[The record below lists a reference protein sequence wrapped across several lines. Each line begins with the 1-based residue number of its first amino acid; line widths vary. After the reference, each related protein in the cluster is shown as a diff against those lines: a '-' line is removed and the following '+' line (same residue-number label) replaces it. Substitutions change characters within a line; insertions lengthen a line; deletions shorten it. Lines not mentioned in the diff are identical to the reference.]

1 MWVVLQN
8 TMDVPAKSGHGYTSA
23 AFKSHDTRPDT
34 QSSFQR
40 ALSPL
45 LVLGQCFALMP
56 VSGLTGRDAS
66 TLRFRWLSP
75 RVVYTCLSL
84 IGILC
89 HLYFCMREL
98 ITGNRITYAA
108 CGKWSSA
115 WILCSIVYK
124 WTNTMEQ
131 SSSWEASSCSPSSI
145 ISCVLWNPGGSLQCS
160 QKPAAEQ
167 YPEPDK
173 STPHFPI

>member
-1 MWVVLQN
+1 
-8 TMDVPAKSGHGYTSA
+8 MDVPCKSGHRCTSA

-40 ALSPL
+40 ALRPL

-66 TLRFRWLSP
+66 TLRFRWLSL

-84 IGILC
+84 IAILC
-89 HLYFCMREL
+89 HLYFCIREL
-98 ITGNRITYAA
+98 ITGNHITYAA

-115 WILCSIVYK
+115 WVLCSIVYR
-124 WTNTMEQ
+124 
-131 SSSWEASSCSPSSI
+131 
-145 ISCVLWNPGGSLQCS
+145 
-160 QKPAAEQ
+160 
-167 YPEPDK
+167 
-173 STPHFPI
+173 